1 MSPLFFSQKIE
12 AKDPEKKIPSTAAK
26 ATTLSPENK
35 DLLTQTIKKKYT
47 YNNSTLTKRTKL
59 CIFVTNP
66 VKRPIGLPL
75 YTRHRLNGIEKIFS
89 TRQILKRFISEPM
102 SKYTKH
108 N

>member
-1 MSPLFFSQKIE
+1 M
-12 AKDPEKKIPSTAAK
+12 
-26 ATTLSPENK
+26 
-35 DLLTQTIKKKYT
+35 
-47 YNNSTLTKRTKL
+47 KRTKL

-75 YTRHRLNGIEKIFS
+75 YTGHRLNGIEKIFS
-89 TRQILKRFISEPM
+89 TRQILKHFISEPM